1 MAQVTITVND
11 VLPEKI
17 EQAISEVRDLLVSHI
32 QREQPSTVSR
42 LLAKVDRHGDIAAI
56 IESAVPFR
64 TADINAAWFLHGKE
78 IEDAYYTA
86 GCGRNPRENGGRT
99 AIHVLIE
106 QRVHEWFA
114 RNADSVFEEVASS

>member
-1 MAQVTITVND
+1 MAKVTITIND

-32 QREQPSTVSR
+32 KREQPSDLSRAMSR
-42 LLAKVDRHGDIAAI
+42 LDRNGDIAAI

-64 TADINAAWFLHGKE
+64 TADINAAWFLHGRD
-78 IEDAYYTA
+78 IEDAYLTA
-86 GCGRNPRENGGRT
+86 GGGRNPREGGGRT
-99 AIHVLIE
+99 AIHMLIE

-114 RNADSVFEEVASS
+114 RNADSLFEEVTAS